1 MLAFDGKS
9 VSPDQKKDKSVPF
22 LAVQGSNVLIVTVRI
37 SSDTWVSSGKW
48 TGPDPMVHISFDHA
62 DGLVMMERRRQVNFP
77 LIQGKV
83 PFQIVLYLD
92 T

>member
-1 MLAFDGKS
+1 MTSDGES
-9 VSPDQKKDKSVPF
+9 VSSDQQDKRVPF
-22 LAVQGSNVLIVTVRI
+22 LIVHVSNCETSNVSIVTVRI
-37 SSDTWVSSGKW
+37 SSDAWISSRKW

-83 PFQIVLYLD
+83 PIS
-92 T
+92 